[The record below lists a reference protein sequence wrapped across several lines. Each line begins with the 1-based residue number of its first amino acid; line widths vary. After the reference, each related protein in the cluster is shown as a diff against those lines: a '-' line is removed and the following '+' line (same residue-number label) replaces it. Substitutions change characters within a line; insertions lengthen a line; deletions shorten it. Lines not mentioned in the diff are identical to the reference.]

1 MNDGY
6 NLKKVTKS
14 STEFRKIITMPNL
27 GDIIKTASH
36 ARLIPTLNAS
46 RKEQSIVSILLA
58 TLTVVPSLA
67 KQLLGNCDAR
77 MGKTSTLDCYTEV
90 EFSSKD
96 GSRKDRPDGLLILRT
111 GNNRWSALVEAKID
125 KFEIDRE
132 QIERYAEIARDHGID
147 AVITFSNQLAPL
159 PTHTP
164 YSEPKRFSRSV
175 KFFHFSWFSIR
186 TQALLI
192 LSRNELNNEQK
203 FILEQMTQY
212 FDHSGSGVRRF
223 DQMNPEWRVLCQ
235 GVREDVLFK
244 YSSDEIKHTVT
255 SWFQEE
261 RDLCLM
267 LSRLMD
273 QPVDIHMLRKHQTDQ
288 GLRFKDIGKFLCE
301 YRTLSCEF
309 KVPNAVSRIT
319 TTINLERRTMDC
331 SMSLDAPG
339 HVKLAKAKIN
349 WLVRQLK
356 SVESEDVI
364 IRVYWGKGRRHT
376 QDLISK
382 IREDANCVMSEHS
395 GALPSSFQVIMNRG
409 LGQRFI
415 GRKTFI
421 EDLEKM
427 VPEFYDQIGRVLRSW
442 TPPPPSIEKHDPIA
456 HEKITESDDNLVD
469 EDTSKPVPNMDTNP
483 T

>member
-1 MNDGY
+1 
-6 NLKKVTKS
+6 
-14 STEFRKIITMPNL
+14 MPNL
-27 GDIIKTASH
+27 DDILKTNPPP

-77 MGKTSTLDCYTEV
+77 MGKTSRLDCYTEV

-96 GSRKDRPDGLLILRT
+96 GNRKDRPDGLLILRT
-111 GNNRWSALVEAKID
+111 RNNRWSALVEAKID
-125 KFEIDRE
+125 KSEIDCE

-175 KFFHFSWFSIR
+175 KFFHISWISVLTHVSLLLR
-186 TQALLI
+186 ESSELSHEQA
-192 LSRNELNNEQK
+192 
-203 FILEQMTQY
+203 FILEEVKRY
-212 FDHSGSGVRRF
+212 FEHSSSGVRRF

-235 GVREDVLFK
+235 GVREDALFK
-244 YSSDEIKHTVT
+244 YSSDEIKRTVT

-267 LSRLMD
+267 LSRLMNE
-273 QPVDIHMLRKHQTDQ
+273 PVNTHIPRKHQVNPE
-288 GLRFKDIGKFLCE
+288 LRFKDICKSLCE
-301 YRTLSCEF
+301 SRTLSCEF
-309 KVPNAVSRIT
+309 NVPNAASRIIT
-319 TTINLERRTMDC
+319 TVNLERRTMEC
-331 SMSLDAPG
+331 SMYIDVPS

-349 WLVRQLK
+349 WLIRQLK

-376 QDLISK
+376 QDFISK
-382 IREDANCVMSEHS
+382 IREDVNCVMSEHS
-395 GALPSSFQVIMNRG
+395 GALPSVFQVIMNRG

-427 VPEFYDQIGRVLRSW
+427 MPEFYDQIGRVLSPPPP
-442 TPPPPSIEKHDPIA
+442 PPPPSIDKHDPIT
-456 HEKITESDDNLVD
+456 HEQITESDDNLID
-469 EDTSKPVPNMDTNP
+469 EDASKSMSNMDIKQT
-483 T
+483 